1 MNYIPIWHKI
11 KIDKPLAACYVTEIG
26 FIALSYKTKYVN
38 IPNYYVSNVYFE
50 INSVLRCRLLKAF

>member
-38 IPNYYVSNVYFE
+38 IPNDMYPMYILKLTKFYVVD
-50 INSVLRCRLLKAF
+50 C

>member
-38 IPNYYVSNVYFE
+38 IPNYPMYILKLTQFYVVD
-50 INSVLRCRLLKAF
+50 C